1 VTLLSFGPLVL
12 SLVGVFTAGLI
23 VRALNPRLA
32 ARVLCTLA
40 LATSASTGTALVLIA
55 LASIHRESTHN
66 LFEEGASMSSVEM
79 VLEWCGD
86 LYDHQAPWWVGALAA
101 SVLAIGA
108 YRVHAVRRRWRAAVA
123 PWSGAGPVA
132 VIPGDSAEAFAVPGR
147 PGTVVVGE
155 GLLHAL
161 DPDERRVLLTH
172 ERAHL
177 DHGHHR
183 YLQIA
188 ESTAAAFPFLAPLA
202 RQVRFATERWADEV
216 AARAVGDRPLVAR
229 AIIKAALTSEDDT
242 LLPAAS
248 GGHVAARVDALL
260 GQTPTRRHRRWA
272 NRATTVSV
280 VVTVAAAVIQVHH
293 LAVYLTH
300 AGHGHF

>member
-1 VTLLSFGPLVL
+1 VTLLSLGPLVL
-12 SLVGVFTAGLI
+12 SLVGVFTAGFI

-32 ARVLCTLA
+32 ARVLCTLGV
-40 LATSASTGTALVLIA
+40 ATGASTGIALVLVA
-55 LASIHRESTHN
+55 LAAVHRESAHH
-66 LFEEGASMSSVEM
+66 LFEDGASMSGVEM

-86 LYDHQAPWWVGALAA
+86 LYDHQAPWWVGALAGGI
-101 SVLAIGA
+101 LLIGA

-123 PWSGAGPVA
+123 PWRDAGPVT
-132 VIPGDSAEAFAVPGR
+132 VIPGHSAEAFAVPGD

-155 GLLHAL
+155 TLLNAL
-161 DPDERRVLLTH
+161 EPDERRVLLTH

-177 DHGHHR
+177 EHDHHR

-188 ESTAAAFPFLAPLA
+188 DSTAAAFPFLTPIA

-216 AARAVGDRPLVAR
+216 AARAVGDRHLVAR
-229 AIIKAALTSEDDT
+229 AIIKAALTSDGSS
-242 LLPAAS
+242 LLPAAA
-248 GGHVAARVDALL
+248 GGHVAARVNALL
-260 GQTPTRRHRRWA
+260 GEAPTRRHRRWA

-280 VVTVAAAVIQVHH
+280 VVTLAAAAIQIHH
-293 LAVYLTH
+293 FGVYLSH